1 MIMNEDTKVSIS
13 VKNQTIDMSE
23 AKFLEYLVSTQGL
36 KNLGNT
42 CFFNSA
48 MQCLN
53 ASRELVFRYVTPKLD
68 KFPYSQTPNSINQ

>member
-1 MIMNEDTKVSIS
+1 MIMNEDTKIS
-13 VKNQTIDMSE
+13 LSVTNKSDMSE
-23 AKFLEYLVSTQGL
+23 AKFLDYLVSTQGL

-42 CFFNSA
+42 CFFNSS

-53 ASRELVFRYVTPKLD
+53 ASRELVYRYVTPKLD